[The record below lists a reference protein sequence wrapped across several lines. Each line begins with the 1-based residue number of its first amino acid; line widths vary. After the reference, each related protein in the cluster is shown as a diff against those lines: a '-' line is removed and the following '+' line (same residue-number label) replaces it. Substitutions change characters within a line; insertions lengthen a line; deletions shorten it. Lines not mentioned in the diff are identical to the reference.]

1 MWEAELELWQIR
13 RVSFYVYFVCFLPFA
28 ALIEDVVAQGHANVR
43 RARGFLCGEY
53 GTGKSSLLR
62 ALLGDE
68 FIMQADS
75 TPGVHVERTMVFVPP
90 DNTHLPQQVFRRF
103 ESVSRLYAEVTAEQ
117 VHKQSHEVL
126 EDNPGVTKPSMPSPR
141 ASSWQILSQASEKEP
156 QKVPTES
163 VQLPGKFELSTSD
176 HDDTLDEDEDE
187 DDQTQHSSDGVNNM
201 LGTSLPWLEDT
212 ESVFGMDKLTQDQK
226 KHFLQKVTTELQ
238 RIRNL
243 PPDTVMDRTYFEL
256 WDFGGQLAMTTQHS
270 ICVNTE
276 RSFFFLIFNASKD
289 LDEKV
294 TKEEFCQNGKKMEL
308 PPLFEGMT
316 HRDFLM
322 MWLSI
327 ISLRQQSTPSEESVK
342 TKVFFIATHIDLVED
357 DQVEPRKER
366 VRNDVKTLVRLVKSS
381 SLELN
386 GPYFVDNRRLQD
398 SVTPHSEMETLQ
410 KHVHKAVLDIPQE
423 QTPIV
428 QMKLEDAL
436 SLWQSSSMDTQTNQ
450 KESEVDGDT
459 APSVT
464 HVHMSYREFKN
475 LAKYVSSDKMTTMDM
490 RKSLKFFHQL
500 GSIMCHDHDALQD
513 DSLIFLNP
521 EWILRQTVHLVISP
535 LLDPL
540 KQDELDLDEDLERL
554 REHGVISG
562 RLLGVLWKDLDGSIR
577 QSLMEIMCHFDLAS
591 SRPESSSGQEGDDC
605 GECYFVP
612 ICMSA
617 KPGDQLALTNE
628 AIVAPLILLKLLDL
642 PFPPPIF
649 HRLISHCISS
659 FKVQEGDMRRDF
671 STVILDAD
679 PWSRIKMSWSHLGL
693 QLGFCSSHDEKPKA
707 FKLSSRLLHVLEGGL
722 NDLKSRQG
730 YSSLKWKIAFQCQTS
745 KCNPV
750 PAVEN
755 VAASLSDNR
764 QHDATPVA
772 NVSRATSS
780 WIELSEEYIKQML
793 DCDESQRNKATLRCP
808 DCKLHSKLPEDF
820 LSAWKTI
827 QRVDSTVESDD
838 HDIPSGPG
846 SRNVTS
852 QSAPPRHAPMDAAGI
867 QGRHNEGAH
876 GSTLQVRW

>member
-1 MWEAELELWQIR
+1 M
-13 RVSFYVYFVCFLPFA
+13 
-28 ALIEDVVAQGHANVR
+28 AQGHANVR

-68 FIMQADS
+68 FIVQADS

-103 ESVSRLYAEVTAEQ
+103 ESVSRLYTEVTAEQ
-117 VHKQSHEVL
+117 VLKQSHEVP
-126 EDNPGVTKPSMPSPR
+126 EDNPGVTKPSIPSPG
-141 ASSWQILSQASEKEP
+141 ASSWQILNQASEKVH
-156 QKVPTES
+156 QKVPTDS

-187 DDQTQHSSDGVNNM
+187 DDQTQHSSDGVNDM
-201 LGTSLPWLEDT
+201 LGTSLPWFEDT
-212 ESVFGMDKLTQDQK
+212 ESVFGMDKFTQDQK

-256 WDFGGQLAMTTQHS
+256 WDFGGQLVMTTQHS
-270 ICVNTE
+270 ICVDTE
-276 RSFFFLIFNASKD
+276 RSFFFFLIFNASKD

-294 TKEEFCQNGKKMEL
+294 TKGEFCQNRKKMEL
-308 PPLFEGMT
+308 PPLFEGMR

-398 SVTPHSEMETLQ
+398 SVTRHSEMETLQ

-428 QMKLEDAL
+428 QMKQEDAL

-464 HVHMSYREFKN
+464 QVHMSYREFKN

-521 EWILRQTVHLVISP
+521 EWILQKIAHLVISP

-540 KQDELDLDEDLERL
+540 KQDELDLDEDLKRL
-554 REHGVISG
+554 QEHGAISG

-577 QSLMEIMCHFDLAS
+577 QSLMKIMCHFDLAS
-591 SRPESSSGQEGDDC
+591 LPPESSSGPEGDDC
-605 GECYFVP
+605 GECYLYQSVW
-612 ICMSA
+612 
-617 KPGDQLALTNE
+617 
-628 AIVAPLILLKLLDL
+628 L
-642 PFPPPIF
+642 PS
-649 HRLISHCISS
+649 LVISWH
-659 FKVQEGDMRRDF
+659 
-671 STVILDAD
+671 
-679 PWSRIKMSWSHLGL
+679 
-693 QLGFCSSHDEKPKA
+693 
-707 FKLSSRLLHVLEGGL
+707 
-722 NDLKSRQG
+722 
-730 YSSLKWKIAFQCQTS
+730 
-745 KCNPV
+745 
-750 PAVEN
+750 
-755 VAASLSDNR
+755 
-764 QHDATPVA
+764 
-772 NVSRATSS
+772 
-780 WIELSEEYIKQML
+780 
-793 DCDESQRNKATLRCP
+793 
-808 DCKLHSKLPEDF
+808 
-820 LSAWKTI
+820 
-827 QRVDSTVESDD
+827 
-838 HDIPSGPG
+838 
-846 SRNVTS
+846 
-852 QSAPPRHAPMDAAGI
+852 
-867 QGRHNEGAH
+867 
-876 GSTLQVRW
+876 